1 MTVCLCMTACCLS
14 FFFFPWPVFS
24 LLFSASFSFS
34 FSPPLSSKTIKVR
47 IIDDEEYEKNKSFFL
62 EIGEPQLAETNEKKG
77 GGRGLSLRRK
87 SHIQHTHRHT
97 HTEHQSTWNLLCSGS
112 SSGSTTGQTTPST
125 ALRPA
130 PRVCLLVC
138 VCVCVCVYHACI
150 IPTPLLLSCFCRK
163 TISVRVLNREEYDK
177 QCSFCIELQT
187 PLWRRRGWTV
197 YRGFSPSHSVS
208 FAFYSSLPL
217 GRVSPSFSLSLL
229 VSCAVLLIE

>member
-1 MTVCLCMTACCLS
+1 MRLLSLFLSLLHHPLILTVCLCMTACRLS

-24 LLFSASFSFS
+24 LLFSASPSFSFS

-47 IIDDEEYEKNKSFFL
+47 VIDDEEYEKNKSFFL

-87 SHIQHTHRHT
+87 SHIQHTHT

-138 VCVCVCVYHACI
+138 VCVCIMHALFQ
-150 IPTPLLLSCFCRK
+150 PPSCCLVSAGRRYQSGFSIERN
-163 TISVRVLNREEYDK
+163 TISNAA
-177 QCSFCIELQT
+177 
-187 PLWRRRGWTV
+187 
-197 YRGFSPSHSVS
+197 
-208 FAFYSSLPL
+208 FA
-217 GRVSPSFSLSLL
+217 
-229 VSCAVLLIE
+229 

>member
-1 MTVCLCMTACCLS
+1 MTKNTRRTR
-14 FFFFPWPVFS
+14 
-24 LLFSASFSFS
+24 ASSWRS
-34 FSPPLSSKTIKVR
+34 ENPSSQR
-47 IIDDEEYEKNKSFFL
+47 
-62 EIGEPQLAETNEKKG
+62 PM
-77 GGRGLSLRRK
+77 RRK
-87 SHIQHTHRHT
+87 VGGVAWACGGNHTYNTHT

-229 VSCAVLLIE
+229 VSVCCLTNWMTFIRFRWAHNFSHINKYTLHIQ

>member
-1 MTVCLCMTACCLS
+1 MTKNTRRTRAS
-14 FFFFPWPVFS
+14 SWRSENPS
-24 LLFSASFSFS
+24 LQR
-34 FSPPLSSKTIKVR
+34 PM
-47 IIDDEEYEKNKSFFL
+47 
-62 EIGEPQLAETNEKKG
+62 
-77 GGRGLSLRRK
+77 RRK
-87 SHIQHTHRHT
+87 VGGVAWACGGNHTYNTHT

-130 PRVCLLVC
+130 PRVCLLVCVC

-229 VSCAVLLIE
+229 VSVCCLTNWMTFIRFRWAHNFSHINKYTLHIQ